1 MVKCAAFTQLQRS
14 CQVTTLIAE
23 EDNVLTT
30 HTGVTSLKSDDPGI
44 PSLGGGGTCC
54 VLCIDVNSFQIVQFN
69 SVHGLLQLLLN
80 LEQAIYN
87 GAAIPS

>member
-14 CQVTTLIAE
+14 GCNSDCK

-44 PSLGGGGTCC
+44 PTLGGVGTCC

>member
-1 MVKCAAFTQLQRS
+1 MLLSLSFRGRVAA
-14 CQVTTLIAE
+14 LIAE

-44 PSLGGGGTCC
+44 PTLGGVGTCC